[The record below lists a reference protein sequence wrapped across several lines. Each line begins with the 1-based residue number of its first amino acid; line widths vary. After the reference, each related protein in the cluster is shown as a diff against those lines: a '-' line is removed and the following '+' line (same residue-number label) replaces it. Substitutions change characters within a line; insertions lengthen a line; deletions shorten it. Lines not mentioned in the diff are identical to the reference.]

1 MFMLKTLLW
10 LPKLFTVKPRSLPP
24 LLKNQQRRLGRN
36 VQIMEHGLWSTQAQE
51 LQHVGFSLVAAH
63 GLSFPVACGILVP
76 PSGIEPMTPALESQ
90 FLTTGPPRKSL
101 YILHN
106 NFTNFLSCPLKYKHH
121 MYRIPHFI
129 VLHFLTLCRYFIII
143 MNFF

>member
-90 FLTTGPPRKSL
+90 FLTTGPPGKSL
-101 YILHN
+101 SLLSV
-106 NFTNFLSCPLKYKHH
+106 FLN
-121 MYRIPHFI
+121 HFI
-129 VLHFLTLCRYFIII
+129 LGKIYNWLTDGIF
-143 MNFF
+143 